1 MATPVKSIFR
11 ILFHNQN
18 KVYERYAHQ
27 LSQSTMLGFIEIGD
41 IIFGER
47 SQLLVDPAEEKLKSE
62 FGGIN
67 PHVSPGFVARLSR
80 CRGGGLRGL
89 KGDAGVADTPSNR
102 LQGAQPVEHIGSR
115 NRRLVSHAG

>member
-80 CRGGGLRGL
+80 CR
-89 KGDAGVADTPSNR
+89 
-102 LQGAQPVEHIGSR
+102 
-115 NRRLVSHAG
+115 